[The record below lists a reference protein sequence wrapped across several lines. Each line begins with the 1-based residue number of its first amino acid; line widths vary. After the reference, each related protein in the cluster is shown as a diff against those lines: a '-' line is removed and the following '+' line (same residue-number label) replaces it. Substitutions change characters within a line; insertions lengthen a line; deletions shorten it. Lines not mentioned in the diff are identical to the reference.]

1 MTRDRQL
8 LLGMFVLFVFVI
20 LAVYTLA
27 FSDFSLF
34 KEQHRMVVFFPD
46 AHGLRRGDSVQVAG
60 VRFGKVHTIVFDPGA
75 IRDKRIT
82 VNLLLDSEVQLRQ
95 GFEIYIE
102 DSTVLGGKNVY
113 VDPGPAGADPV
124 DPGIALFGRVK
135 GGALDSLGKLVDENG
150 DKISTIVADVQE
162 VVADAKAGKGPLG
175 LLLRDEAVSQQLK
188 DGVASLKATAAN
200 AEAISNDIQA
210 GRGVVG
216 RLVKDED
223 LANKVQEIGDNL
235 SKITNDFTSVSAD
248 MKEGKGTIGRLM
260 KDEKLA
266 DDVAKAVE
274 TIRTISERI
283 NSGNGTLW
291 RLIEDDTLAKN
302 LETFSANLESGTL
315 GKLFNNDEIYVKL
328 SKIADD
334 IAAATESIRTAQGTL
349 GKLVMDKDL
358 YEQISRALGVLTR
371 TLEEYREA
379 APVTTFTSVLFGA
392 F

>member
-1 MTRDRQL
+1 
-8 LLGMFVLFVFVI
+8 
-20 LAVYTLA
+20 
-27 FSDFSLF
+27 
-34 KEQHRMVVFFPD
+34 
-46 AHGLRRGDSVQVAG
+46 
-60 VRFGKVHTIVFDPGA
+60 
-75 IRDKRIT
+75 
-82 VNLLLDSEVQLRQ
+82 
-95 GFEIYIE
+95 
-102 DSTVLGGKNVY
+102 
-113 VDPGPAGADPV
+113 
-124 DPGIALFGRVK
+124 
-135 GGALDSLGKLVDENG
+135 
-150 DKISTIVADVQE
+150 
-162 VVADAKAGKGPLG
+162 
-175 LLLRDEAVSQQLK
+175 
-188 DGVASLKATAAN
+188 
-200 AEAISNDIQA
+200 
-210 GRGVVG
+210 
-216 RLVKDED
+216 LVKDED